1 MKFAKKKKKRLLINK
16 LLIFSILVRLYNRFI
31 ACKNEVWRIFLQ
43 LTILVSKYLVINFN
57 NFTVFNAHEIKDD
70 SQNKERLN
78 PSLEKEACSLIY
90 QYIIYT
96 Y

>member
-1 MKFAKKKKKRLLINK
+1 LIGFWNWISDSVVFF
-16 LLIFSILVRLYNRFI
+16 LELDFQQCGIE
-31 ACKNEVWRIFLQ
+31 ACKNEVWHIFLQ